1 MRCPYCHKN
10 DSQVLDTRE
19 TPDNEGIRRRR
30 RCNHC
35 GQRFTTYERVQ
46 PVNLMIVKRDG
57 VREEYNRGKI
67 ESGIQLA
74 CTKRPVSAET
84 IENLVN
90 GIEAELFKLGVN
102 EVASTI
108 IGEMILNRLREVDQ
122 VAYIRFASVYL
133 NFADLAEMGQAI
145 EALLQRSASGERKP
159 VE

>member
-19 TPDNEGIRRRR
+19 TPDNDGIRRRR
-30 RCNHC
+30 RCNSC

-46 PVNLMIVKRDG
+46 PVNLMIVKKDG
-57 VREEYNRGKI
+57 IREEYNRRKI
-67 ESGIQLA
+67 ESGVGLA
-74 CTKRPVSAET
+74 CTKRPVSAAT
-84 IENLVN
+84 IEKVVN
-90 GIEAELFKLGVN
+90 DVEAELFKLGVN
-102 EVASTI
+102 EIPSTT
-108 IGEMILNRLREVDQ
+108 IGEMILNRLREIDQ

-145 EALLQRSASGERKP
+145 EVLLQRSASADRKP